1 MSQYNRECLER
12 ALESIK
18 QLKAKGVEPTGLEIS
33 EEIWTLI
40 QMGGFNMF
48 PGKKIFA
55 GLHVRVITES
65 DNRLEAVG
73 YPFEEWM

>member
-1 MSQYNRECLER
+1 MSQFNQECREK
-12 ALESIK
+12 ALESIE
-18 QLKAKGVEPTGLEIS
+18 QLKATGVEPTGLEIS
-33 EEIWTLI
+33 ENIWTFI

-55 GLHVRVITES
+55 GLHVRVITECE
-65 DNRLEAVG
+65 DRIEAVG